1 MLMNESQPDSPD
13 PELAELSPWSPPT
26 ADLETM
32 APQPPTGP
40 PGLWG
45 PWATIGWT
53 VLCIL
58 VLYGAQLAGLII
70 FLLFRTIT
78 TGKTR
83 IDDLATSGNYL
94 AFATLLSTPAT
105 VGFIALLVWL
115 RGYPIRGYLALR
127 WPPVRS
133 AVTAFLGLAV
143 VLVATDLTSYL
154 TGRPLVPTVMV
165 DFYRNSWLPGLLFAM
180 VVLAP
185 LGEETLFRGFLYAG
199 ITASRA
205 GPIVAIIV
213 STVAFAALH
222 VQYDWYGIAGVA
234 AIGLYLGVI
243 RFWTRSLF
251 LTMIL
256 HGVANVVATLD
267 LLIQEHWLK

>member
-1 MLMNESQPDSPD
+1 MLMNESQADSPD
-13 PELAELSPWSPPT
+13 PELAEVSPWSPPA
-26 ADLETM
+26 ADLESI
-32 APQPPTGP
+32 APQPPIRP

-53 VLCIL
+53 LLCIV
-58 VLYGAQLAGLII
+58 VLFVAQIAAGIIFVLAKTAATGKLQTAGLES
-70 FLLFRTIT
+70 
-78 TGKTR
+78 
-83 IDDLATSGNYL
+83 DGNL
-94 AFATLLSTPAT
+94 VAFATLFSTPAT
-105 VGFIALLVWL
+105 VGLVALLIWL
-115 RGYPIRGYLALR
+115 RGYPIRDYLALR
-127 WPPVRS
+127 WAPTRS
-133 AVTAFLGLAV
+133 VVIAFLGLAV
-143 VLVATDLTSYL
+143 VLGGTDLTSYL

-256 HGVANVVATLD
+256 HSVANAVATLE
-267 LLIQEHWLK
+267 LVIQQHWLK